1 MKSEI
6 LELLRFNDKIDNQT
20 SFASVVLENDKIVIL
35 ALENDNEI
43 LKKEL
48 EANDFKSFF
57 GEINNKVVF
66 GYDIKSIYRHFL
78 SLGCSEKELSEVQIY
93 DILLSSY
100 ISNCNTTHSFEDILT
115 RFNTKL
121 ELMDDQIKTSK
132 IENILLIG
140 LDYYFSFDDK
150 LRFLWKNIESDSSL
164 PLAIMEHIG
173 VKFDSQKLLD
183 LKNRYIIEKNE
194 IEQKIK
200 DLLSDQNINL
210 NSSVQLGTALINAGF
225 ALKQTG
231 KSGNVST
238 KESVLEE
245 LKIAD
250 TTGVIDLILE
260 YRAISK
266 MISTYTDSLL
276 ERVNKNTQRINGT
289 YIQTGSATGRLASIN
304 PNLQNIPIKNPKFGP
319 DLRAC
324 FITDSDKY
332 LVSFDYSQI
341 ELRILAH
348 CSDDDELIR
357 AFENN
362 IDIHTLTAARIF
374 DKNVNE
380 ITKKERSVGKT
391 LNFALMYQQGYLA
404 TAKQLSISNKESK
417 EYHAKY
423 FEKFVKIKPF
433 IDQTIQFA
441 KENGYVETIYGR
453 KSYYPDINST
463 DPFIQ
468 SNAKRAAFNMPIQ
481 GTEADIVKLAMNK
494 ILAFFIEKNLNSKM
508 LMQIHDEIVLEVPKS
523 ELEIILKAIPKIML
537 LDNPLKVPL
546 IVEYHY
552 GDNWNQK

>member
-183 LKNRYIIEKNE
+183 LKDRYIIEKNE

>member
-183 LKNRYIIEKNE
+183 LKDRYIIEKNE

-238 KESVLEE
+238 NESVLEE

>member
-238 KESVLEE
+238 NESVLEE